1 MTGDIDN
8 TNSRG
13 RGRPLGFR
21 LSETSKQAISDSKKG
36 QHHSEAT
43 KEKIS
48 KTLMQYFR
56 NIYPLS
62 DELYAQYKNEIN
74 SSIEVKEWFN
84 RVKAEYNETRDICTE
99 RSLNSKRFRE
109 ISIEYNISVED
120 NPNLVTLLNSPE
132 DICDLREQCEN
143 RDLDFDVVCNA
154 LGVKLYYG

>member
-1 MTGDIDN
+1 MTDEINN
-8 TNSRG
+8 TNTRG

-36 QHHSEAT
+36 QHHSEST

-56 NIYPLS
+56 DIYPLS

-74 SSIEVKEWFN
+74 SSIEVKEWFH
-84 RVKAEYNETRDICTE
+84 RVKADYNETRDICTE

-120 NPNLVTLLNSPE
+120 NPHLIMLLNSPE
-132 DICDLREQCEN
+132 DICDLREQCEDS
-143 RDLDFDVVCNA
+143 DLDFDVVCHA
-154 LGVKLYYG
+154 LGVKL

>member
-1 MTGDIDN
+1 MTDDINN

-36 QHHSEAT
+36 QHHSEST

-56 NIYPLS
+56 DKYPLS
-62 DELYAQYKNEIN
+62 DELYAQYKNEIS
-74 SSIEVKEWFN
+74 SSIEVKEWFH
-84 RVKAEYNETRDICTE
+84 RVKADYNETRDICTE

-120 NPNLVTLLNSPE
+120 NPNLAMLLNNPE
-132 DICDLREQCEN
+132 DICDLREQCEDN
-143 RDLDFDVVCNA
+143 DLDFDVVCNA
-154 LGVKLYYG
+154 LGVKL

>member
-1 MTGDIDN
+1 MTDDINN

-62 DELYAQYKNEIN
+62 DELYTQYKNEIN

>member
-1 MTGDIDN
+1 MTDDIN
-8 TNSRG
+8 NINSRG

-21 LSETSKQAISDSKKG
+21 LSDTSRQAISDSKKG
-36 QHHSEAT
+36 QQHSEST

-62 DELYAQYKNEIN
+62 GELYTQYKNEIN
-74 SSIEVKEWFN
+74 SSMEVREWFY
-84 RVKAEYNETRDICTE
+84 RIKSDYDDTRDICTE

-109 ISIEYNISVED
+109 ISIEYNISMED
-120 NPNLVTLLNSPE
+120 NPNLAMILHSPE

-143 RDLDFDVVCNA
+143 SDLDFDVVCSV
-154 LGVKLYYG
+154 LGVKL